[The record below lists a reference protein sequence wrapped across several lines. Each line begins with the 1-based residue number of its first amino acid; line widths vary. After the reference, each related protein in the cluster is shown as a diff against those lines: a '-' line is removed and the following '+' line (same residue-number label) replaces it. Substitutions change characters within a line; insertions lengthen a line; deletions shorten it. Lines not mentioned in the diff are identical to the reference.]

1 MGYDVLGDD
10 LEGYDLLGEGLDVMG
25 DDVEGYRAPSPRS
38 RLQKAMWAQQLRAGA
53 PGAPA
58 ISEML
63 LPLGLGSVTFVAG
76 GPTIGTLTA
85 SPQLAYRGERI
96 VISAVAQNIQFSG
109 IDGALAALAVS
120 EYKVGQRSQLVS
132 AGALPASAFG
142 SFAFGVR
149 TASDPCAPGIIIT
162 LGLTYIGPA
171 LQPGESVTASGVIF
185 GRAAG

>member
-1 MGYDVLGDD
+1 MSYDVLGDDVEGYDVLGDM
-10 LEGYDLLGEGLDVMG
+10 DVMG
-25 DDVEGYRAPSPRS
+25 DDDVQGRPRSPRA
-38 RLQKAMWAQQLRAGA
+38 RLQRAAWAQQLRAGA

-63 LPLGLGSVTFVAG
+63 LPLGLGSVTFVQN
-76 GPTIGTLTA
+76 GPTTATLTA

-96 VISAVAQNIQFSG
+96 VLSAVAQGITFSG
-109 IDGALAALAVS
+109 IDGPLAGISVS

-162 LGLTYIGPA
+162 LGVTYIGPA
-171 LQPGESVTASGVIF
+171 LGAGESVTVSGVIF

>member
-1 MGYDVLGDD
+1 MGFDVLGDD
-10 LEGYDLLGEGLDVMG
+10 LEGYDVLGEMDVMG
-25 DDVEGYRAPSPRS
+25 DDVEGARRSPRS
-38 RLQKAMWAQQLRAGA
+38 RLQKAPWAQQLRAGA

-63 LPLGLGSVTFVAG
+63 LPLGLGSATFTAG
-76 GPTIGTLTA
+76 GPTTATLTA

-96 VISAVAQNIQFSG
+96 VLSAVATGINFQS
-109 IDGALAALAVS
+109 IDGALSGLAVS

-162 LGLTYIGPA
+162 LGITYIGPA
-171 LQPGESVTASGVIF
+171 LQPGESVTVSGVIF

>member
-10 LEGYDLLGEGLDVMG
+10 LEGYDVLGDMDVMG
-25 DDVEGYRAPSPRS
+25 DDVEGARRSGRS
-38 RLQKAMWAQQLRAGA
+38 RLQKAPWAQQLRAGA

-63 LPLGLGSVTFVAG
+63 LPLGLGSVTFVQG
-76 GPTIGTLTA
+76 GPTTATLTA

-96 VISAVAQNIQFSG
+96 VLSAVSGGGIQFIG
-109 IDGALAALAVS
+109 IDGALSALSVS

-162 LGLTYIGPA
+162 LGITYIGPA
-171 LQPGESVTASGVIF
+171 LQAGETVTVSGVIF